1 MDILWALLTL
11 PYAPVRGL
19 TAVVK
24 VIAREAESRQR
35 NPVDV
40 RRELEALDAAEAA
53 GEISAAERDR
63 GQQQVLERLT
73 GGARRPA
80 PAQGRNPARNG
91 PGSRR
96 ENGGTRRQ
104 PGPERARQGG
114 PERARQPGPEQ
125 ARRVGVERARQPG
138 PEQARRVGVER
149 TRQVGTE
156 QARRVPR
163 GGGEGGGRDGGS
175 DPRRRRSGA

>member
-19 TAVVK
+19 TSVVK
-24 VIAREAESRQR
+24 VVAREAESRQHD
-35 NPVDV
+35 PVDV
-40 RRELEALDAAEAA
+40 RRELEALDAAAAA

-73 GGARRPA
+73 GGVRRPA
-80 PAQGRNPARNG
+80 RGRSPARNG

-96 ENGGTRRQ
+96 GN
-104 PGPERARQGG
+104 ER
-114 PERARQPGPEQ
+114 
-125 ARRVGVERARQPG
+125 V
-138 PEQARRVGVER
+138 
-149 TRQVGTE
+149 
-156 QARRVPR
+156 RRVPY
-163 GGGEGGGRDGGS
+163 GGGEGGERDGGS

>member
-1 MDILWALLTL
+1 MDILWTLLTL
-11 PYAPVRGL
+11 PYAPMRGL

-24 VIAREAESRQR
+24 VIAREAESRQH

-40 RRELEALDAAEAA
+40 RRELEALDAAAAA
-53 GEISAAERDR
+53 GEISDAERDR

-80 PAQGRNPARNG
+80 PAQGRTPARNG

-96 ENGGTRRQ
+96 ENGGTRQQ
-104 PGPERARQGG
+104 PGT
-114 PERARQPGPEQ
+114 ERARQPGTGR
-125 ARRVGVERARQPG
+125 ARQGATERARQ
-138 PEQARRVGVER
+138 A
-149 TRQVGTE
+149 GTE
-156 QARRVPR
+156 RARRVPR
-163 GGGEGGGRDGGS
+163 GGGEGGERGGGS